1 MSEEPPSASERFRI
15 NGLADLPPLS
25 LVAQKLVTIL
35 ADEDIDVDDVAQV
48 VEMDPGIAARIIGV
62 ARSAFFGNAQSI
74 YSVKDA
80 IIRVLGLDM
89 VRSLALGIALG
100 NTFSVEKSAAFD
112 ARGFWT
118 TALLT
123 ADMARY
129 TAPRL
134 DAAHRPEPEPAYLS
148 GLMHNLGI
156 LPLVHLHGSRMA
168 PVLGQPADT
177 PDPEVAALERE
188 QLGID
193 RHQAGAWLAH
203 RWHLPREVII
213 CMEHYHDPDYHGP
226 DWHLNLLVGTCSRWV
241 RRRLAEVL
249 EPPPEVQAAMTSLGV
264 SEKAFNTV
272 ADTFERK
279 YALTSDMA
287 QALANGG

>member
-1 MSEEPPSASERFRI
+1 MPEVPPPENERFRV
-15 NGLADLPPLS
+15 NGLVDLPPLS
-25 LVAQKLVTIL
+25 LVAQKLVTML
-35 ADEDIDVDDVAQV
+35 ADDDVGLDEVAEV

-100 NTFSVEKSAAFD
+100 NTFKVEKTAGFN
-112 ARGFWT
+112 ARRFWT

-129 TAPRL
+129 TAPRV

-156 LPLVHLHGSRMA
+156 LPLVHLYGTRMTEIFRRAEAEPDWDPA
-168 PVLGQPADT
+168 PM
-177 PDPEVAALERE
+177 ERE
-188 QLGID
+188 LLGLD
-193 RHQAGAWLAH
+193 HHQAGAWLAH
-203 RWHLPREVII
+203 RWHLPREVIL
-213 CMEHYHDPDYHGP
+213 CMEHYHEPDYHGP
-226 DWHLNLLVGTCSRWV
+226 ERHLNLLVGTCSRWV
-241 RRRLAEVL
+241 QQRLTTQTPVPAQVR
-249 EPPPEVQAAMTSLGV
+249 AAMTELGV
-264 SEKAFNTV
+264 SDKALGTI

-279 YALTSDMA
+279 FNQTTEMA
-287 QALANGG
+287 QALANGE